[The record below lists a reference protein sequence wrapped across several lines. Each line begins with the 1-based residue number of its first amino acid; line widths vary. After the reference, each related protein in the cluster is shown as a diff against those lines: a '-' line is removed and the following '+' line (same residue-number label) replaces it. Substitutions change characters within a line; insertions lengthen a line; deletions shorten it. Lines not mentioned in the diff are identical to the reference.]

1 MGHLTCQIRCASAE
15 PVIPLLERSG
25 FVVEVTAF
33 PGGQRLLCKRDHKCF
48 TLEVLDAGP
57 IIRHAKEQN
66 KKWIAHPRE
75 SPGFMRADVRLG
87 FSDQV
92 DDVLEILNNAGL
104 LVENTAVEIST
115 CFDVGRSS
123 LVIKLGALQ
132 PRIVG
137 SLCRALWNEGFVRPE
152 CCKSGHIRVVTDPE
166 NDEEYK
172 FSETHWLSQ
181 DEFSDFLES
190 HSDVY
195 WINLGPFHFGERL
208 TELREFGRLGLEIRR
223 QEGVSLF
230 FPGSYLSHRGLQVFV
245 GTHGLLL
252 LELLQV
258 VHEITGTD
266 AAIFSAIGH
275 ELTPIVLPRNGGPTA
290 PTR

>member
-1 MGHLTCQIRCASAE
+1 
-15 PVIPLLERSG
+15 
-25 FVVEVTAF
+25 
-33 PGGQRLLCKRDHKCF
+33 
-48 TLEVLDAGP
+48 VLDAGP

-75 SPGFMRADVRLG
+75 SPGFMRADVRLVN
-87 FSDQV
+87 SDQV
-92 DDVLEILNNAGL
+92 DDMLEILNNAGL

-123 LVIKLGALQ
+123 LVINLGALQ

-137 SLCRALWNEGFVRPE
+137 SLCRALWSEGFVRPE
-152 CCKSGHIRVVTDPE
+152 CCDTGHIRATIDHE
-166 NDEEYK
+166 NDDEYK
-172 FSETHWLSQ
+172 FMETHWLTQ
-181 DEFSDFLES
+181 DELLDFLES
-190 HSDVY
+190 HSDAY
-195 WINLGPFHFGERL
+195 RITLGSFRFGERL
-208 TELREFGRLGLEIRR
+208 SELREFGRLGLEIRR

-245 GTHGLLL
+245 DAHGLLL

-266 AAIFSAIGH
+266 AAILSAIGH
-275 ELTPIVLPRNGGPTA
+275 ELTPIVLPGKGGPTTPA
-290 PTR
+290 R